1 MWFFSVIA
9 EEAQKTLEES
19 MAMSIDDR
27 QELALELYRS
37 RHGMGNGTL
46 SVNGGTIRRT
56 MGRKTSAQPAAA
68 AAAAMGKSPPRP
80 SPASVAYHSDEESL
94 KCYDENPDDSSVTE
108 KPSEVSS
115 SESQVKKT
123 SSIHNLLKSIS
134 IFFSAIRLIQQNSE
148 SENESVRSDPHSF
161 VNHYANVNDTLRQ
174 SWKRQKPVRN
184 YSSYTDSE
192 PEGSGVMSLN
202 GGQIIVNNM
211 ARSRAPLPGFSSFVW
226 FSLNDLDKVEI
237 ESSTV
242 F

>member
-1 MWFFSVIA
+1 MSSQKNDYELHFYLFIA

-56 MGRKTSAQPAAA
+56 IGRKQNSQTAATA
-68 AAAAMGKSPPRP
+68 ASLGKSPPRP

-115 SESQVKKT
+115 SDSQVKWH
-123 SSIHNLLKSIS
+123 INS
-134 IFFSAIRLIQQNSE
+134 IFVRSPEQLISLPIFLQQNSE

-192 PEGSGVMSLN
+192 PEASNVMGLN

-211 ARSRAPLPGFSSFVW
+211 ARSRAPLPGFSSFV
-226 FSLNDLDKVEI
+226 
-237 ESSTV
+237 
-242 F
+242 

>member
-1 MWFFSVIA
+1 MNCFQFA

-56 MGRKTSAQPAAA
+56 IGRKQNSQTAAA
-68 AAAAMGKSPPRP
+68 AASLGKSPPRP

-115 SESQVKKT
+115 SDSQV
-123 SSIHNLLKSIS
+123 
-134 IFFSAIRLIQQNSE
+134 NS
-148 SENESVRSDPHSF
+148 RF
-161 VNHYANVNDTLRQ
+161 
-174 SWKRQKPVRN
+174 
-184 YSSYTDSE
+184 
-192 PEGSGVMSLN
+192 
-202 GGQIIVNNM
+202 
-211 ARSRAPLPGFSSFVW
+211 
-226 FSLNDLDKVEI
+226 
-237 ESSTV
+237 
-242 F
+242 